1 MQAGSGFLRRLKEA
15 LAVPWVPVLLLGVLG
30 AVLLGR
36 AYWRLYRST
45 AIPVVRVFIL
55 IGYLLVALLLLD
67 VTAALWQVQE
77 PSEVIRAL
85 RWLLPYESLAFALV
99 ALMGIVW
106 VVKGFLPRPRENEG
120 RVSCGPL
127 SRAGGKGRMPH
138 LDDMPITLA
147 KRLVVWCN
155 KSPTISCIANCT
167 GKDIR

>member
-1 MQAGSGFLRRLKEA
+1 MGDEVDLTKHLSELAGRVWVPRAIEDA

-30 AVLLGR
+30 AVLLWR

-85 RWLLPYESLAFALV
+85 RWLLPYESLAVALV
-99 ALMGIVW
+99 TLMGIVW
-106 VVKGFLPRPRENEG
+106 VVKGFLPRPAENKTE
-120 RVSCGPL
+120 
-127 SRAGGKGRMPH
+127 
-138 LDDMPITLA
+138 
-147 KRLVVWCN
+147 
-155 KSPTISCIANCT
+155 
-167 GKDIR
+167 